1 MKMGA
6 APHPIAAVSADAAG
20 MVRRVLVVDDH
31 EPFRAAVR
39 GLLSGSRYD
48 VIGEAADGR
57 SALAEC
63 GRLQP
68 DVVLLDVQLPDL
80 DGFEVAVVLAGI
92 SHADVVLTST
102 REPMAYRRRLAQS
115 PACGFVH
122 KPDLSPAAL
131 DAVLGGRD

>member
-1 MKMGA
+1 MNMGA
-6 APHPIAAVSADAAG
+6 HPHPIMPVSADPGG

-39 GLLSGSRYD
+39 GLLSGSKYD

-63 GRLQP
+63 GRLHP

-80 DGFEVAVVLAGI
+80 DGFEVAVALAGT
-92 SHADVVLTST
+92 SYADVVLTST
-102 REPMAYRRRLAQS
+102 REPTAYRRRLAQS
-115 PACGFVH
+115 PARGFVH
-122 KPDLSPAAL
+122 KPDLSPEAL
-131 DAVLGGRD
+131 DAVLGGQG

>member
-1 MKMGA
+1 MRA
-6 APHPIAAVSADAAG
+6 DPHPITPVSADPGG

-39 GLLSGSRYD
+39 WLLSGSRYD

-63 GRLQP
+63 GRLHP

-80 DGFEVAVVLAGI
+80 DGFEVAAALAGTC
-92 SHADVVLTST
+92 HADVVLTST
-102 REPMAYRRRLAQS
+102 REPTAYRRRLAAS

-131 DAVLGGRD
+131 DAVLGGQD